1 MRELAYRNAPNTL
14 GLVVFCLVFGS
25 AINSIGPKGQVVKA
39 FFSALLDALLSITT
53 KAMWLSGIG
62 VCSIIAG
69 KLLVI
74 DDLQEIMTQLAY
86 YMLTVLAG
94 VFIHQTVVMPM
105 IYFAFVR
112 RNPYTFLFSLG
123 EPWITAFAI
132 ASS

>member
-1 MRELAYRNAPNTL
+1 M
-14 GLVVFCLVFGS
+14 
-25 AINSIGPKGQVVKA
+25 KA

-86 YMLTVLAG
+86 YMLTVLSG
-94 VFIHQTVVMPM
+94 ILIHQAVVMPL

-112 RNPYTFLFSLG
+112 RNPYKFLFSLS
-123 EPWITAFAI
+123 EPWVTAFAI

>member
-1 MRELAYRNAPNTL
+1 M
-14 GLVVFCLVFGS
+14 FCLVFGS
-25 AINSIGPKGQVVKA
+25 AINSIGPKGQVVKT

-86 YMLTVLAG
+86 YMLTVLVG